1 MDTLENLADRVRH
14 LEMELKRMA
23 QPPRTYSY
31 PIFVDRSDR
40 SLVKLEARLQF
51 IPLTTP
57 LTSTDWDGDA
67 RSTTAKTKID
77 LSTVFGVPAGISAVL
92 VRATANDSAAASG
105 AAGFALAPND
115 TDLSYALF
123 VHLSYSANDITRSM
137 TGIVPCDA
145 NGDIYYQCVATGVDT
160 LDAWIEVWGYWL

>member
-1 MDTLENLADRVRH
+1 
-14 LEMELKRMA
+14 MELKRMA

-77 LSTVFGVPAGISAVL
+77 LSEVFDVPAGISAVL
-92 VRATANDSAAASG
+92 AYIYASDSGSAGSEAWFSLSPSSYGVYTLLNILQGVPNGTPRALSG
-105 AAGFALAPND
+105 
-115 TDLSYALF
+115 
-123 VHLSYSANDITRSM
+123 V
-137 TGIVPCDA
+137 VPCDS
-145 NGDIYYQCVATGVDT
+145 NGDIYFQCVASGVDT
-160 LDAWIEVWGYWL
+160 LSVLLFIWGYWL

>member
-57 LTSTDWDGDA
+57 LISTAFNGD
-67 RSTTAKTKID
+67 SFSDTAKTKID
-77 LSTVFGVPAGISAVL
+77 LSAAFSAPAGISAIYAFIIMRDSGSAGEWAYLILSPTDIADNGQKFGMQV
-92 VRATANDSAAASG
+92 AND
-105 AAGFALAPND
+105 
-115 TDLSYALF
+115 TWQT
-123 VHLSYSANDITRSM
+123 YSAI
-137 TGIVPCDA
+137 IPCDE
-145 NGDIYYQCVATGVDT
+145 NGDIYYQIYATGVTTFDIY
-160 LDAWIEVWGYWL
+160 LEIFGYWL